1 MLGNG
6 RTQKGEFFSIA
17 AAFTQLAA
25 DLIGKIIGIGK
36 KKSKTKRIGIKSLWL
51 LKRVILIRKLKRWKA
66 KNEEGREN
74 SNDEKRNAKLGDSN

>member
-6 RTQKGEFFSIA
+6 RTQKGEFFSIV

-36 KKSKTKRIGIKSLWL
+36 KKSKTERIGIKSL
-51 LKRVILIRKLKRWKA
+51 
-66 KNEEGREN
+66 
-74 SNDEKRNAKLGDSN
+74 

>member
-17 AAFTQLAA
+17 AAFAQLAA

-36 KKSKTKRIGIKSLWL
+36 KKSKTERIGIKSLWP
-51 LKRVILIRKLKRWKA
+51 LKRVTLIRKLKR
-66 KNEEGREN
+66 
-74 SNDEKRNAKLGDSN
+74 

>member
-17 AAFTQLAA
+17 AAFAQLAA

-36 KKSKTKRIGIKSLWL
+36 KKSKTERMGIKSL
-51 LKRVILIRKLKRWKA
+51 
-66 KNEEGREN
+66 
-74 SNDEKRNAKLGDSN
+74 

>member
-36 KKSKTKRIGIKSLWL
+36 KKSKTKRIGIKSL
-51 LKRVILIRKLKRWKA
+51 
-66 KNEEGREN
+66 
-74 SNDEKRNAKLGDSN
+74 